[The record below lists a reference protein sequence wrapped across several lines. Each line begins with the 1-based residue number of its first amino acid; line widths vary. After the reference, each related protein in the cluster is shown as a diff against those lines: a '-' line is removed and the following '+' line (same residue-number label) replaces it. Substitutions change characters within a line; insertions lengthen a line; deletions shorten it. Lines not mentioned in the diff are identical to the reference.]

1 MEKKDGR
8 FLKALKR
15 ERPLQIIG
23 VPNALSARMA
33 EKAGYKAI
41 YLSGSLISGLLHA
54 LPDLGILD
62 FKEFLFQAEKITD
75 STDLPLLLDID
86 TGFGAPLFIERVA
99 KKLTQAK
106 VAAVHIEDQIA
117 EKKCGHLEGKRVISI
132 KEMGQKIKA
141 LKEGSASS
149 DFFIVARTDALN
161 IEPFESVIERCR
173 HYLESGADMI
183 FLEAARDLKTY
194 SDFKKAC
201 PAFLLANLTEFGK
214 TPLFKKEDLA
224 KSGVDAILYPLT
236 LMRLMN
242 KTVEKSLKW
251 LKENESQESLVDQ
264 MQTRKEFYELIDYE
278 DYEKR
283 SYLK

>member
-117 EKKCGHLEGKRVISI
+117 EKKCGHLEGKRVVST

-149 DFFIVARTDALN
+149 DFVIVARTDALN

-201 PAFLLANLTEFGK
+201 PGFLLANLTEFGK

-264 MQTRKEFYELIDYE
+264 MQTRKEFYELIEYE

>member
-8 FLKALKR
+8 FLKALKM

-41 YLSGSLISGLLHA
+41 YLSGSLIAGLLHA

-62 FKEFLFQAEKITD
+62 FKEFASQAEKITD
-75 STDLPLLLDID
+75 STDLPILLDID
-86 TGFGAPLFIERVA
+86 TGFGGPLVIERVA
-99 KKLTQAK
+99 KKLIQAK

-117 EKKCGHLEGKRVISI
+117 EKKCGHLEGKKIISS
-132 KEMGQKIKA
+132 KEMCQKIIA
-141 LKEGSASS
+141 LKQGAASS
-149 DFFIVARTDALN
+149 DFFIVARTDALD
-161 IEPFESVIERCR
+161 IEPFESVIERCN
-173 HYLESGADMI
+173 HYIESGADMI
-183 FLEAARDLKTY
+183 FLEAAKDLKTY

-201 PAFLLANLTEFGK
+201 SGFLLANLTEFGK
-214 TPLFKKEDLA
+214 TPLFKKEDLKKA
-224 KSGVDAILYPLT
+224 GVDAILYPLT

-251 LKENESQESLVDQ
+251 LKENETQESLVGQ
-264 MQTRKEFYELIDYE
+264 MQTRKEFYDLINYE